1 MTCARPWRR
10 SKLPILNLQPR
21 SDLHAQLEHSTATN
35 YDRTLGTTGSCFK
48 KSLKMVCP
56 TVRAIGLRW
65 QTRWLIRRRRLTQWI
80 LSRTF
85 RITSRRFSKI
95 SPRCGK
101 VLRTQK
107 LNCPNGSSKRHGRT
121 HHQCSTQ
128 LAKAAQWGKLARV
141 PVKILRS

>member
-10 SKLPILNLQPR
+10 SKSPIHNLQPR
-21 SDLHAQLEHSTATN
+21 SDLHARLEPSTPTN
-35 YDRTLGTTGSCFK
+35 YDRTLGSTGSCLK

-56 TVRAIGLRW
+56 TVRAIVLRW
-65 QTRWLIRRRRLTQWI
+65 QTRWRISRRRLTQWI
-80 LSRTF
+80 PSRTS

-101 VLRTQK
+101 VLRIQR

-121 HHQCSTQ
+121 PHQCSTQ
-128 LAKAAQWGKLARV
+128 LARAAQWGKLARV